1 MLRRLR
7 CEAKRGN
14 VTRQTTKKARKMRLD
29 NLSSV
34 IISRPPARGGQKI
47 HGLNV
52 TGTKKM
58 WVKSSRVQL
67 SLPTTKGIGKIV
79 ARTYSGWNK
88 RQGNPKISVR
98 IWTRAGHALFLGLRA
113 FALPAE
119 PFRALFWALNFAL
132 LRSRLRVFAP
142 PRFRARIFVLV
153 LSRS

>member
-34 IISRPPARGGQKI
+34 IISRPPARGGQKNSWTKCYRNQKDVGQKFKSPI
-47 HGLNV
+47 V
-52 TGTKKM
+52 T
-58 WVKSSRVQL
+58 
-67 SLPTTKGIGKIV
+67 TTKGIGKIV
-79 ARTYSGWNK
+79 ARTYSGCNK

-113 FALPAE
+113 CAFALPAE

-132 LRSRLRVFAP
+132 LRSRPRVFAL
-142 PRFRARIFVLV
+142 FFTLV
-153 LSRS
+153 FSRS